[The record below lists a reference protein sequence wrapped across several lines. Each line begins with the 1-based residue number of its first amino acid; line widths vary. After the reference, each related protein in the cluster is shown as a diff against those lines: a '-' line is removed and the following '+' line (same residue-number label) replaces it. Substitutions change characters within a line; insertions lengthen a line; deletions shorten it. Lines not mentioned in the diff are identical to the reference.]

1 MRLGAIFPQ
10 TEIGSDPVAVRD
22 FAQAAE
28 GLGYEHL
35 LVFDHVLGADT
46 SVRQGWD
53 RPYSSADMFHEPFVL
68 FGYLAG
74 LTETIEMVTG
84 VLILGQRQTSLV
96 AKQAAEVDVL
106 TGGRL
111 RLGIGVGW
119 NAVEYEGLSESFT
132 NRGRRSEE
140 QIELMR
146 QLWTNEVVD
155 FHGRYHNVTHA
166 GINPLPVQQP
176 IPVWF
181 GGGAPQVVKRIGRMG
196 DGWFPQFEPNS
207 EGAERIAEMR
217 GYATDAGRD
226 SFSHRD
232 RGPHRHRDRR
242 PSQLA
247 ETGGVMGRGR
257 GDSPFSEHHAG
268 RSAGARPAHRR
279 HPAFQGDCFL
289 SGFFNAEGAKFDAQR
304 AQILFPLRSLR
315 VLRVLRV

>member
-217 GYATDAGRD
+217 GYAAEAGRD
-226 SFSHRD
+226 
-232 RGPHRHRDRR
+232 
-242 PSQLA
+242 PSAIGIEGRIGVATDDQANWQKLA
-247 ETGGVMGRGR
+247 ESWAEVGATHLSVNTMR
-257 GDSPFSEHHAG
+257 AG
-268 RSAGARPAHRR
+268 L
-279 HPAFQGDCFL
+279 QGPDQHIEAIRNFKETV
-289 SGFFNAEGAKFDAQR
+289 S
-304 AQILFPLRSLR
+304 
-315 VLRVLRV
+315 

>member
-74 LTETIEMVTG
+74 LTEKIEMVTG

-166 GINPLPVQQP
+166 GINPLPVQRP

-217 GYATDAGRD
+217 GYATAAGRD
-226 SFSHRD
+226 SSAIGIEGRIGIATD
-232 RGPHRHRDRR
+232 D
-242 PSQLA
+242 QANWQKLA
-247 ETGGVMGRGR
+247 ESWAEVGATHLSVNTMR
-257 GDSPFSEHHAG
+257 AG
-268 RSAGARPAHRR
+268 LQGPDQHIEAIRR
-279 HPAFQGDCFL
+279 FKETV
-289 SGFFNAEGAKFDAQR
+289 S
-304 AQILFPLRSLR
+304 
-315 VLRVLRV
+315 

>member
-74 LTETIEMVTG
+74 LTEKIEMVTG

-217 GYATDAGRD
+217 GYATEAGRD
-226 SFSHRD
+226 
-232 RGPHRHRDRR
+232 
-242 PSQLA
+242 PSAIGIEGRIGIATDDQGNWQKLA
-247 ETGGVMGRGR
+247 ESWAEVGATHLSVNTMR
-257 GDSPFSEHHAG
+257 AG
-268 RSAGARPAHRR
+268 LQGPDQHIEAIRR
-279 HPAFQGDCFL
+279 FKETV
-289 SGFFNAEGAKFDAQR
+289 S
-304 AQILFPLRSLR
+304 
-315 VLRVLRV
+315 